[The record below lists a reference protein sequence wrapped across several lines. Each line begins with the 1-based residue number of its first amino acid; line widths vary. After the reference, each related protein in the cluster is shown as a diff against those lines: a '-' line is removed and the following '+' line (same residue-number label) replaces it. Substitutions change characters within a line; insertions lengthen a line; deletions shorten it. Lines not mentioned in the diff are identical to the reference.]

1 MKELKACKW
10 CYFYLVRFSNPRD
23 VCSQPHSNL
32 LPTLALQELL
42 DLDADQ
48 RITSEQLKTY
58 FQDSST
64 DAVASEDAS
73 VSNPADGDRESRM
86 TCEVCRSSDEEQE
99 EVATLTWDLDDDHE
113 DRPSEEEVAT
123 LIWDLIWHLSGEPT
137 TASLL
142 APATAREPCP

>member
-113 DRPSEEEVAT
+113 DRRRLA
-123 LIWDLIWHLSGEPT
+123 WDLDDDHED
-137 TASLL
+137 
-142 APATAREPCP
+142 RRRRRFQH